1 MANGHYERIDRK
13 LVRRGAITEIY
24 EDTISLPDGR
34 VEKWDL
40 VDHVGAAAVVAVTD
54 DNRIL
59 MVRQWRNPNQ
69 QEMPEIPAGKLDSR
83 DEPTRLAAARELEE
97 ETGYRAGT
105 LERLVTF
112 RPTVAYSSER
122 IDIYLATNLV
132 KGEQH
137 LDDDEFLGVEL
148 WETSAVVQAIY
159 DGTIEDGKTIAGVLA
174 YLYRAQAPGAEDI
187 RQ

>member
-13 LVRRGAITEIY
+13 LVRTGAITEIY

-34 VEKWDL
+34 IERWDL
-40 VDHVGAAAVVAVTD
+40 VDHVGAAAVVGVLD
-54 DNRIL
+54 DGRIL

-69 QEMPEIPAGKLDSR
+69 QEMPEIPAGKLDAR
-83 DEPTRLAAARELEE
+83 DEPTELAAARELEE

-105 LERLVTF
+105 LRKLLTF

-122 IDIYLATNLV
+122 IDIYLATDLT
-132 KGEQH
+132 KGQQH
-137 LDDDEFLGVEL
+137 LDDDEFLNVEL
-148 WETSAVVQAIY
+148 WTTEALERGIY

-174 YLYRAQAPGAEDI
+174 YLYSLRTGRDA
-187 RQ
+187 

>member
-13 LVRRGAITEIY
+13 LVRTGAITEIY

-40 VDHVGAAAVVAVTD
+40 VDHVGAAAVVAVRD
-54 DNRIL
+54 DGKIL

-69 QEMPEIPAGKLDSR
+69 EEMAEIPAGKLDAR
-83 DEPTRLAAARELEE
+83 DEPTELAAARELEE
-97 ETGYRAGT
+97 ETGFRAGT
-105 LERLVTF
+105 LELLITF

-137 LDDDEFLGVEL
+137 LDDDEFLGVEA
-148 WETSAVVQAIY
+148 WDAADIVRAIY

-174 YLYRAQAPGAEDI
+174 YLYREQTGKV
-187 RQ
+187 

>member
-13 LVRRGAITEIY
+13 LVRTGAITEIY

-34 VEKWDL
+34 TEKWDL
-40 VDHVGAAAVVAVTD
+40 VDHVGAAAVVAVRD
-54 DNRIL
+54 DGKIL

-69 QEMPEIPAGKLDSR
+69 EEMPEIPAGKLDAR
-83 DEPTRLAAARELEE
+83 DEPTELAAARELEE
-97 ETGYRAGT
+97 ETGYRAGS
-105 LERLVTF
+105 LERLITF

-122 IDIYLATNLV
+122 IDIYLATQLT

-137 LDDDEFLGVEL
+137 LDDDEFLNVEL
-148 WETSAVVQAIY
+148 WSAEDVVRGIY

-174 YLYRAQAPGAEDI
+174 YLYRAQNA
-187 RQ
+187 